1 MKQNERSRI
10 AVVGAGAIG
19 SVVGGLLAHAGEDVT
34 LIARMPH
41 VEAINRDGLF
51 MDGVRGEF
59 TVDVKA
65 AEQLDFRPDIV
76 LLTAKTHDVPAACTE
91 IKAHAQGVPI
101 VTMQNGLQSDEMAA
115 LAFGKENTISCV
127 LALYAK
133 YLEPGRATF
142 GSDGTLVIGN
152 QFGANGEREQEIVGL
167 LSKAMKC
174 EISADI
180 VGVKWTK
187 LLLNIG
193 GNSLTAI
200 TGLNAGEFA
209 DQSGLC
215 RIAIHI
221 FREALDIVDKGE
233 IELAGW
239 TGFTASDFTSLIKSP
254 LDEAAEQFGAG
265 YRRNPTLITSTL
277 QSMLRGKPPEI
288 DYLNGEIVRQGQAL
302 GVPTPCNAKA
312 VELVH
317 AVAKTR
323 RFLSPE
329 DAVREIS
336 LCASG

>member
-1 MKQNERSRI
+1 M
-10 AVVGAGAIG
+10 GAGAIG
-19 SVVGGLLAHAGEDVT
+19 SVVGGLLARVGEDVT
-34 LIARMPH
+34 LIARKPH

-65 AEQLDFRPDIV
+65 AEGLDFRPDIV
-76 LLTAKTHDVPAACTE
+76 LLTAKTHDVPTACTE
-91 IKAHAQGVPI
+91 IKPHAQGVPI
-101 VTMQNGLQSDEMAA
+101 VAMQNGLQSDEMAA

-133 YLEPGRATF
+133 YLEPGSVTF
-142 GSDGTLVIGN
+142 GSEGTLVIGN
-152 QFGANGEREQEIVGL
+152 QFGANGEREQEIAGL
-167 LSKAMKC
+167 LSKAMKT

-180 VGVKWTK
+180 VGAKWTK
-187 LLLNIG
+187 LLLNIA

-209 DQSGLC
+209 DQFDLC

-221 FREALDIVDKGE
+221 IREALDVVEQGE
-233 IELAGW
+233 IELVGW
-239 TGFTASDFTSLIKSP
+239 TGFSVADFTSMVKSP
-254 LDEAAEQFGAG
+254 LDEAAGHLGPAYG
-265 YRRNPTLITSTL
+265 RNPTLLTSTL

-323 RFLSPE
+323 QFLSPE
-329 DAVREIS
+329 DALREFS
-336 LCASG
+336 SCASG